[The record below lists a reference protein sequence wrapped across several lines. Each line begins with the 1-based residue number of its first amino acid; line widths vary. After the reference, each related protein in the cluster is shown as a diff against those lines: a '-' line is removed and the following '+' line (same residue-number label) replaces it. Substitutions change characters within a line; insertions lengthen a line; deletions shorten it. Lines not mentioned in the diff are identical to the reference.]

1 MMRGH
6 WPAQGGLEG
15 ELMVYASASDAEEA
29 PKRPLTQAAELSH
42 GV

>member
-1 MMRGH
+1 MRGH

-15 ELMVYASASDAEEA
+15 ELMVYASDAEEA